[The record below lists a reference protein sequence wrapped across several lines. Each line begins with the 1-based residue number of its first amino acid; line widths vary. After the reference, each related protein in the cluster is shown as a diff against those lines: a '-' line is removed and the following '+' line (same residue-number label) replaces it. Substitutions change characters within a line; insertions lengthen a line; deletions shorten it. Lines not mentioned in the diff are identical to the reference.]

1 MVAPPARYRP
11 GVAGAVAPAPCPLG
25 QFEQFVQA
33 TGYKTTAEK
42 EGTASVRIDGQGWQE
57 TKGATWRQPEAGPE
71 VFASNR
77 DHHPVVNVSWYDA
90 EAYCRWAGKRLPTEA
105 EFEYAT
111 RAGTQTT
118 YW

>member
-1 MVAPPARYRP
+1 MPDRTQERGRVLQR
-11 GVAGAVAPAPCPLG
+11 LG